1 MRLKSI
7 EAFITNQETIFN
19 AIISNLNAEVY
30 DAVSKNFSA
39 FGNKLR

>member
-19 AIISNLNAEVY
+19 SVISNLTAEVY
-30 DAVSKNFSA
+30 DAVGKNGSA
-39 FGNKLR
+39 LGNKLR

>member
-19 AIISNLNAEVY
+19 SVISNLIAEVY
-30 DAVSKNFSA
+30 DVVSKNFSA
-39 FGNKLR
+39 LGNKLR